1 MVICTDG
8 IPNVGL
14 GSLDGDEEAIISAR
28 QFYEKVL
35 NSSFSFPPLFSRF
48 LYLFMASRTKRYL

>member
-35 NSSFSFPPLFSRF
+35 NSSFSFPFIFSF
-48 LYLFMASRTKRYL
+48 SLSIYGIKD